1 MGFSLSF
8 FFFFFITS
16 ALSLAL
22 LSVLIN
28 PKKENSFVFVREK
41 FHFCFSFFDDNIELL
56 PVSSSMIQK
65 LILDIIAA
73 Y

>member
-8 FFFFFITS
+8 FFFSFITS

-22 LSVLIN
+22 LCVLID
-28 PKKENSFVFVREK
+28 PKKENSFVFVHEK
-41 FHFCFSFFDDNIELL
+41 FRFCFSFFDDNIEHL